1 MGSTPEV
8 SRVRTRLAA
17 VPMRVRTL
25 LPLVVIA
32 LAACTGG
39 ARPRPRSPPYHARRR
54 VVVERGRSARALL
67 AADHAVRGADDGF
80 VPDTLTAPTD
90 DGGRLYLTP
99 VTTTMTTAYVHD
111 TRALAVY
118 LTIENPGDNAWA
130 GTVGAHA
137 QVTDQNGAVFP
148 AEQPATGDLHPDPG
162 RYGGANRNLLRPV
175 RVPAGANVKGVLVFH
190 PTGGNRPITLRISVD
205 GGSTWVEWATNL
217 GVF

>member
-1 MGSTPEV
+1 
-8 SRVRTRLAA
+8 
-17 VPMRVRTL
+17 MRVRTL
-25 LPLVVIA
+25 LPLVVIG

-39 ARPRPRSPPYHARRR
+39 VATATSLQPSTTTVSSSSGVDPLVPYSPSTTPFE
-54 VVVERGRSARALL
+54 ERTS
-67 AADHAVRGADDGF
+67 GF
-80 VPDTLTAPTD
+80 VPDTLTAPTG
-90 DGGRLYLTP
+90 DGGRLYITP

-118 LTIENPGDNAWA
+118 LTIENPGDKAWT

-148 AEQPATGDLHPDPG
+148 AEQPATGDLHPDPE
-162 RYGGANRNLLRPV
+162 RYGGTNRNLLRPV
-175 RVPAGANVKGVLVFH
+175 RISAGAKVNGALVFH
-190 PTGGNRPITLRISVD
+190 PTGGNRPITLRISLD